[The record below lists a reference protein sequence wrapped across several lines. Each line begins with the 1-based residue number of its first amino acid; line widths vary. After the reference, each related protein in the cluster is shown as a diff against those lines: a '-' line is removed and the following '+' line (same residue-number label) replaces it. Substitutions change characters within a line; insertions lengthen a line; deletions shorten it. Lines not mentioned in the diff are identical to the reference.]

1 MDIEIDFPKKIT
13 RKTHKEWT
21 QHCEVEF
28 ILFDLPV
35 ECMMKNKSLSF
46 CLKGYI
52 EGLKYRTKDYGEG
65 HKINKKELFEIARQA
80 LRYIPRV
87 WNLGETKD
95 GVAGNIWGIHYP
107 KKNIVEYTS
116 Y

>member
-52 EGLKYRTKDYGEG
+52 EGLKYRTKDME
-65 HKINKKELFEIARQA
+65 KAIKSI
-80 LRYIPRV
+80 
-87 WNLGETKD
+87 
-95 GVAGNIWGIHYP
+95 
-107 KKNIVEYTS
+107 KKNYLK
-116 Y
+116 

>member
-35 ECMMKNKSLSF
+35 ECMMKNKSLSSVS
-46 CLKGYI
+46 Y
-52 EGLKYRTKDYGEG
+52 T
-65 HKINKKELFEIARQA
+65 H
-80 LRYIPRV
+80 LRAH
-87 WNLGETKD
+87 ET
-95 GVAGNIWGIHYP
+95 
-107 KKNIVEYTS
+107 
-116 Y
+116 